1 MLSLGFVPH
10 DLRHPSC
17 RERIERVDRQKFIG
31 FVSKLDELS
40 NKTLFTGNAYHKGRT
55 YYKNADMEDL
65 GKSSELL
72 NQDQASVALIER
84 LNETGICDE
93 RLSERYGVDCA
104 FTEPYPWAKT

>member
-1 MLSLGFVPH
+1 
-10 DLRHPSC
+10 
-17 RERIERVDRQKFIG
+17 
-31 FVSKLDELS
+31 
-40 NKTLFTGNAYHKGRT
+40 
-55 YYKNADMEDL
+55 MEDL